1 MEFIAIDSAKDDQD
15 SLFDERHLFLR
26 SYYYIEYIVF
36 LSHYSSCSH
45 AIIHNNW
52 HISKIIGDKFK
63 QFVCKNVTFDHRQS
77 VCALYILVY
86 SYIDKSRTAEIHSEW
101 RKLPFISFFISFFH
115 STIYFLM
122 KYIHL
127 YGCMWWHGAV
137 LSFVHN
143 INIYDQWPRYQ
154 R

>member
-1 MEFIAIDSAKDDQD
+1 MNMEFIAIDSAKDDQD

-86 SYIDKSRTAEIHSEW
+86 WQIAHSWDSFWMTQITVYFIFYLLLSLNYIFSYEIYTSIWMYVMARCSVELRAH
-101 RKLPFISFFISFFH
+101 
-115 STIYFLM
+115 Y
-122 KYIHL
+122 
-127 YGCMWWHGAV
+127 
-137 LSFVHN
+137 
-143 INIYDQWPRYQ
+143 
-154 R
+154 